1 MIGRTAAVERVRRRR
16 GLVGLGFRAVAEPG
30 IAHATGEQKRA
41 KKKLH
46 ENDPSFKA

>member
-1 MIGRTAAVERVRRRR
+1 MFQQESSVQQ
-16 GLVGLGFRAVAEPG
+16 AVAEPG